1 MSNIR
6 DALLRIVKATRK
18 IDEYRMA
25 AQKIGLNDEFLY
37 DAYGDLL
44 DGIFALIGEK
54 LVEPLEFTDS
64 ITYSVMS
71 DHGMSDMRKTE
82 LLMKEY
88 ARNFPEQPA
97 PVLITEKER
106 KQMFKES
113 GGYYTPEGEWNK

>member
-1 MSNIR
+1 MNNVR
-6 DALLRIVKATRK
+6 DALLRVIKGARK
-18 IDEYRMA
+18 VEEYRKAVEM
-25 AQKIGLNDEFLY
+25 IGLKDEILY
-37 DAYGDLL
+37 DALGDLF
-44 DGIFALIGEK
+44 DGVFYLIGEK

-64 ITYSVMS
+64 ITYSVMN
-71 DHGMSDMRKTE
+71 DHGLSDMRKTE

-106 KQMFKES
+106 KQLFKEN